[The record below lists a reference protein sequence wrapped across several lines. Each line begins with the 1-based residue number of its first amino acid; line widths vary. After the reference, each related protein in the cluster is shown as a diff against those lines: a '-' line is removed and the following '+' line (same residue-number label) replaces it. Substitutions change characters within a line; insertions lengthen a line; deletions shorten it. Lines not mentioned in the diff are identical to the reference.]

1 MTSTGTD
8 PSRWHVLDGVV
19 GVSGALAIGSA
30 LLAIGH
36 LGVQLPVISR
46 FGPGGTR
53 AVVPAAIAFGVA
65 ACLHGAVAVGSARR
79 RSWAWPLGVLV
90 AGVTLIGA
98 ATPFRGAAS
107 AVGIVLAALQLGLL
121 LTRPARR
128 TILDSARS

>member
-1 MTSTGTD
+1 MTGTGTD
-8 PSRWHVLDGVV
+8 PGRWNVLDGVV
-19 GVSGALAIGSA
+19 GVSGALAVGSA

-46 FGPGGTR
+46 FGPAGAR

-65 ACLHGAVAVGSARR
+65 ACLHGTVAVGVTRR

-90 AGVTLIGA
+90 AGITLIGA

-107 AVGIVLAALQLGLL
+107 AVGIVLATTQLDLL

-128 TILDSARS
+128 TILNSAGS